1 MPTGLCGCG
10 VNNQR
15 GFDAALAAA
24 ELSTAPR
31 VARMM
36 GASLW
41 AGSRLL
47 SVGYNRWH
55 THPMSD
61 NKEFNR
67 SLHAEHV
74 ALTRRKHYDRVGGRL
89 VLYVARKLADG
100 TMAGSKPC
108 ANCIALAR
116 LAGVS
121 KIYFYDNNG
130 EPKELTP

>member
-1 MPTGLCGCG
+1 M
-10 VNNQR
+10 NNQR

-47 SVGYNRWH
+47 SVGYNRYH
-55 THPMSD
+55 SHPLSA
-61 NKEFNR
+61 NTKEFNR

-74 ALTRRKHYDRVGGRL
+74 ALCRRKHYDRVGGRL
-89 VLYVARKLADG
+89 VLYVARHLADG
-100 TMAGSKPC
+100 SLGESKPC
-108 ANCIALAR
+108 ENCLTLAR

-121 KIYFYDNNG
+121 KIYYHDNNG
-130 EPKELTP
+130 EPKEITP